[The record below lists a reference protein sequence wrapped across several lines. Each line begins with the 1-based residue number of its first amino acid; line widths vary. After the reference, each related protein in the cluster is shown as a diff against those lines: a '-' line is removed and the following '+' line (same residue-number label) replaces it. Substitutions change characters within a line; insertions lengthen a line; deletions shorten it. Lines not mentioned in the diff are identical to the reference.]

1 VATFPALEPNT
12 RSYDITGE
20 LPLAIEQAWPA
31 GQVRYRTGYA
41 PLASVGLQVQLSY
54 LDLRETQ
61 VQLLR
66 DHYAF
71 QQAGLVPF
79 ALPPVIFQGITGN
92 VFPPGIQWRYT
103 GTPLETQKKGGLFD
117 VTVPLESMAYP
128 VIDTTPAPVPP
139 PPPSP
144 VPISATYSQSS
155 VWSANEAAT
164 AEGMTNGI
172 FAETLETSTD
182 GPNEFDDRDWV
193 QMDFG
198 SQTAFSRIFVGCDF
212 DFTLIDGNGPVNTE
226 NSSIRA
232 SNVGG
237 NDPADWTTL
246 VADIGTFTQGIQE
259 YATPGASYRYVRLVG
274 REFDYLAV
282 TELYASL

>member
-1 VATFPALEPNT
+1 MANFPALEPNT

-41 PLASVGLQVQLSY
+41 PLASVGLQLQLSY
-54 LDLRETQ
+54 LDLREAQ

-66 DHYAF
+66 NHYAF

-103 GTPLETQKKGGLFD
+103 GTPVETQKKGGLFD
-117 VTVPLESMAYP
+117 VTVPLESMAYTA
-128 VIDTTPAPVPP
+128 VEPP
-139 PPPSP
+139 PPPP
-144 VPISATYSQSS
+144 PLVPISATYSQSS
-155 VWSANEAAT
+155 VYFQNDPAT
-164 AEGMTNGI
+164 SEGMTNGI
-172 FAETLETSTD
+172 FAETTQTGTD
-182 GPNEFDDRDWV
+182 LDNAFDDRDWV

-198 SQTAFSRIFVGCDF
+198 SETAFAKVIVGADF
-212 DFTLIDGNGPVNTE
+212 DNTLAGGWGKFHTE

-246 VADIGTFTQGIQE
+246 VADTGTFTQGIQE

-274 REFDYLAV
+274 QEFEYLAV

>member
-1 VATFPALEPNT
+1 VATFPSIEPNS

-20 LPLAIEQAWPA
+20 LPVTIEQAWPA
-31 GQVRYRTGYA
+31 GQVRYSTGYA
-41 PLASVGLQVQLSY
+41 PLASVGLQLQLSY
-54 LDLRETQ
+54 LDLREAQ

-103 GTPLETQKKGGLFD
+103 GTPVETQKKGGRFD
-117 VTVPLESMAYP
+117 VTVPLESMAY
-128 VIDTTPAPVPP
+128 TAPPLLM
-139 PPPSP
+139 
-144 VPISATYSQSS
+144 PIGATYSQSS
-155 VWSANEAAT
+155 LWFENEAAT
-164 AEGMTNGI
+164 AQGMTNNV
-172 FAETLETSTD
+172 FEETSQTATNRD
-182 GPNEFDDRDWV
+182 NAFNNRDWV

-198 SQTAFSRIFVGCDF
+198 SQTPFTRVIVGADF
-212 DFTLIDGNGPVNTE
+212 GNTLVGFWGKFYTE
-226 NSSIRA
+226 NSSIQA

-237 NDPADWTTL
+237 NDPGDWTTL

>member
-20 LPLAIEQAWPA
+20 LPMLIEQAWPA
-31 GQVRYRTGYA
+31 GQVRYRTGYD

-54 LDLRETQ
+54 LDLREPQ

-71 QQAGLVPF
+71 QQAGLIPF

-92 VFPPGIQWRYT
+92 VFPLGIQWRYT
-103 GTPLETQKKGGLFD
+103 GPPVETQKKGGRFD
-117 VTVPLESMAYP
+117 VTVSLESMAY
-128 VIDTTPAPVPP
+128 TAFEPAPP
-139 PPPSP
+139 PPP
-144 VPISATYSQSS
+144 PINATYSQSS
-155 VWSANEAAT
+155 IYFRNEPAT

-172 FAETLETSTD
+172 FAETLQTGTD
-182 GPNEFDDRDWV
+182 IDNEFDDRDWV
-193 QMDFG
+193 EMDFG
-198 SQTAFSRIFVGCDF
+198 AQTAFSKVIIGSDF
-212 DFTLIDGNGPVNTE
+212 SNTLIDGGGKFYTE

-237 NDPADWTTL
+237 NNPADWTTL
-246 VADIGTFTQGIQE
+246 VADIGEFTQGIQE
-259 YATPGASYRYVRLVG
+259 YATPGASYRYVRVVGKQFEWLV
-274 REFDYLAV
+274 V
-282 TELYASL
+282 TEFYALT

>member
-1 VATFPALEPNT
+1 MATFPALEPNT

-20 LPLAIEQAWPA
+20 LPLMIEQAWPA

-54 LDLRETQ
+54 LDLREAQ
-61 VQLLR
+61 VQQLR

-71 QQAGLVPF
+71 QQAGLIPF
-79 ALPPVIFQGITGN
+79 ALPPVIFQGVTGN

-103 GTPLETQKKGGLFD
+103 GPPVETQKKGGRFD
-117 VTVPLESMAYP
+117 VIVPLESMAYTA
-128 VIDTTPAPVPP
+128 VEPAPP
-139 PPPSP
+139 PPPV

-155 VWSANEAAT
+155 VYFLNDAAT

-172 FAETLETSTD
+172 FAETLETTTD
-182 GPNEFDDRDWV
+182 GPNDFDDRDWV

-198 SQTAFSRIFVGCDF
+198 GQIAFSRIFVGCDF
-212 DFTLIDGNGPVNTE
+212 DFTLIGASGPVDTE

-237 NDPADWTTL
+237 NNPADWTTL
-246 VADIGTFTQGIQE
+246 VADIGEFTQGIQE

-274 REFDYLAV
+274 LEFAYLAV

>member
-1 VATFPALEPNT
+1 VATFPSIEPNS

-41 PLASVGLQVQLSY
+41 PLASVGLQLQLSY
-54 LDLRETQ
+54 LDLREAQ

-103 GTPLETQKKGGLFD
+103 GTPVETQKKGGRFD
-117 VTVPLESMAYP
+117 VTVPLESMAYTA
-128 VIDTTPAPVPP
+128 VEPP
-139 PPPSP
+139 PPPLPP

-155 VWSANEAAT
+155 LWTDNTAAT
-164 AEGMTNGI
+164 ETVMTNGI
-172 FAETLETSTD
+172 FAETSQTGTNSD
-182 GPNEFDDRDWV
+182 NAFADRDWV

-198 SQTAFSRIFVGCDF
+198 SETAFARVIVGADF
-212 DFTLIDGNGPVNTE
+212 DNTLAGGWGKFYTE

-246 VADIGTFTQGIQE
+246 VADIGEFTQGIQE

-274 REFDYLAV
+274 QEFDYLAV

>member
-20 LPLAIEQAWPA
+20 LPLMIEQAWPA

-54 LDLRETQ
+54 LDLREPQ

-71 QQAGLVPF
+71 QQSGLIPF
-79 ALPPVIFQGITGN
+79 ALPSVIFQGITAN
-92 VFPPGIQWRYT
+92 VFPLGTQWRYT
-103 GTPLETQKKGGLFD
+103 GPPVETQKKGGRFD
-117 VTVPLESMAYP
+117 VTVPLESMAY
-128 VIDTTPAPVPP
+128 TAFEPAPP
-139 PPPSP
+139 PPPP
-144 VPISATYSQSS
+144 PPPISATYSQSS
-155 VWSANEAAT
+155 VYFRNAAAT
-164 AEGMTNGI
+164 AQGMTNGI

-182 GPNEFDDRDWV
+182 GPNDFDDRDWV

-212 DFTLIDGNGPVNTE
+212 DFTLIDGAGPVNTE
-226 NSSIRA
+226 NASIRA

-237 NDPADWTTL
+237 NNPADWTTL

-274 REFDYLAV
+274 QEFDYLAV